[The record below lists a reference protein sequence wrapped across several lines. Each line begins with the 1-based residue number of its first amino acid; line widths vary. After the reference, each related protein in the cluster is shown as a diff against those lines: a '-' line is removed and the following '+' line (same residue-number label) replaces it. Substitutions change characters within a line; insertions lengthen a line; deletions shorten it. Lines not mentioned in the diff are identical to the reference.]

1 MVRAAPD
8 SGLKVPDWQADRL
21 PHHEAGRGRRRIMD
35 VRQLELFLAVM
46 ESSGVTRA
54 AQKVYLSPCAVSVQI
69 HSLADELKT
78 DLFVRSGK
86 RIVPTP
92 QALRLA
98 EHARGV
104 LAKMR
109 AIEQEFA
116 NDPAKDER
124 PFHFAGGATTLI
136 HRLGGPLRLLRKK
149 YPWTE
154 ITVTVAAT
162 EEMVAGVLD
171 RRFDL
176 ALISLPFPDENL
188 RILPLFEEELL
199 GLRPAPAREGTS
211 AIASLAPSALQGV
224 PFLLYPKRSNMRSII
239 DRFFA
244 ELGVNL
250 RVVMEADDTEVIK
263 RLVAGFGYSILPRYA
278 LRGPH
283 RGVQTFRIAGH
294 RLVRKQV
301 LAMPKSQ
308 YPRALTESIAKSL
321 QAALTPKAEGKLLV
335 T

>member
-1 MVRAAPD
+1 
-8 SGLKVPDWQADRL
+8 
-21 PHHEAGRGRRRIMD
+21 MD

-46 ESSGVTRA
+46 DSSGVTRA
-54 AQKVYLSPCAVSVQI
+54 AEKVYLSPGAVSVQI
-69 HSLADELKT
+69 HSLAGELKT

-92 QALRLA
+92 QAFRLA

-116 NDPAKDER
+116 SDPAKDER
-124 PFHFAGGATTLI
+124 PFHFATGATTLI
-136 HRLGGPLRLLRKK
+136 HRLGGPLRQVRKK
-149 YPWTE
+149 YPRTE

-176 ALISLPFPDENL
+176 ALISLPFPEENL

-199 GLRPAPAREGTS
+199 GLRPAPSRGAAS
-211 AIASLAPSALQGV
+211 AIASLAPDALQGV

-239 DRFFA
+239 ERFFA
-244 ELGVNL
+244 DIGVNL

-263 RLVAGFGYSILPRYA
+263 RLVESGFGYAILPRYA

-283 RGVQTFRIAGH
+283 RTIQTFRVAGH
-294 RLVRKQV
+294 KLVRNQA
-301 LAMPKSQ
+301 LAMPKSE
-308 YPRALTESIAKSL
+308 YPRALTESIAKFL
-321 QAALTPKAEGKLLV
+321 QAALTPSPAAAQP
-335 T
+335 

>member
-1 MVRAAPD
+1 
-8 SGLKVPDWQADRL
+8 
-21 PHHEAGRGRRRIMD
+21 MD

-54 AQKVYLSPCAVSVQI
+54 AEKVYLSPGAVSVQI

-92 QALRLA
+92 QAFRLA

-124 PFHFAGGATTLI
+124 PFHFASGATTLI
-136 HRLGGPLRLLRKK
+136 HRLGGPLRLVRKK
-149 YPWTE
+149 YPGTE

-162 EEMVAGVLD
+162 EEMVVGVLD

-176 ALISLPFPDENL
+176 ALISLPFPKENL

-199 GLRPAPAREGTS
+199 GLRPAPAREGAS
-211 AIASLAPSALQGV
+211 AIASLAPTALQGV

-244 ELGVNL
+244 ELGVDL

-263 RLVAGFGYSILPRYA
+263 RLVESGFGYSILPRYA

-294 RLVRKQV
+294 RLVRNQA
-301 LAMPKSQ
+301 LAMPKSD
-308 YPRALTESIAKSL
+308 YPRALTESIAKFL
-321 QAALTPKAEGKLLV
+321 QAALAPARAADPSDAGGNSSPDRR
-335 T
+335 

>member
-1 MVRAAPD
+1 
-8 SGLKVPDWQADRL
+8 
-21 PHHEAGRGRRRIMD
+21 
-35 VRQLELFLAVM
+35 
-46 ESSGVTRA
+46 
-54 AQKVYLSPCAVSVQI
+54 
-69 HSLADELKT
+69 
-78 DLFVRSGK
+78 
-86 RIVPTP
+86 VPTP
-92 QALRLA
+92 QAFRLA

-124 PFHFAGGATTLI
+124 PFHFASGATTLI
-136 HRLGGPLRLLRKK
+136 HRLGGPLRLARKK
-149 YPWTE
+149 YPGTE

-199 GLRPAPAREGTS
+199 GLRPAPAREGAS

-263 RLVAGFGYSILPRYA
+263 RLVESGFGYSILPRYA

-294 RLVRKQV
+294 RLVRNQV

-308 YPRALTESIAKSL
+308 YPRALTESIAKFL
-321 QAALTPKAEGKLLV
+321 QAALAPARAADASDAGGNSSPERR
-335 T
+335 